1 MISIS
6 PGHAVDYLT
15 GEVATGHENYY
26 TGAVAAG
33 EPPGFWSG
41 RGAAALGL
49 TGEVRWNRKTGAVTA
64 NVTLAGAVTGTLKL
78 AWADDRPGTTATA
91 TGKVD
96 GTTVNGAF
104 AAP

>member
-15 GEVATGHENYY
+15 GEVATGRENYY

-49 TGEVRWNRKTGAVTA
+49 TGEVDAQDMT
-64 NVTLAGAVTGTLKL
+64 TLYEHRLDPRDSASGSQLNGVMHRRS
-78 AWADDRPGTTATA
+78 ADRCGCT
-91 TGKVD
+91 
-96 GTTVNGAF
+96 
-104 AAP
+104 